1 VVVFQATMPPRA
13 DPNAEIVLYLRVK
26 GGIIPAP
33 NALGPKIG
41 PYGLPP
47 KVVGEKI
54 HEATQGY
61 KGIRVKVRIVSKNR
75 QPTVSVVPTASSLL
89 VKALGEGP
97 RTIPK
102 GQPLLHTGTVKF
114 DTVLDIAKELRA
126 NSFALKY
133 AGTVLEVLGSA
144 RSVGCKVEYKG
155 TVYSPAEITEMVKAG
170 DIEIPEYNVPYQLAE
185 EQETE

>member
-1 VVVFQATMPPRA
+1 M
-13 DPNAEIVLYLRVK
+13 
-26 GGIIPAP
+26 
-33 NALGPKIG
+33 
-41 PYGLPP
+41 
-47 KVVGEKI
+47 
-54 HEATQGY
+54 
-61 KGIRVKVRIVSKNR
+61 KVRIVSKNR

-126 NSFALKY
+126 NSFSLRY
-133 AGTVLEVLGSA
+133 VGTVLEVLGSA

-155 TVYSPAEITEMVKAG
+155 TVYPPADVTEMIKNG
-170 DIEIPEYNVPYQLAE
+170 DIEIPEYDVPYQLAE
-185 EQETE
+185 EQDTE